1 MLTQIRVNS
10 LTVRVQTQTL
20 NPTLAIVFLALTDL
34 ESQKGDKSKNV
45 KNMGKFSG
53 INKATKSTSSCSD
66 KCDTKGEDDLEGDID
81 DGGRQSPKVSYSVSY
96 FTWSVSD
103 QSSEDECENI
113 TITLDRMKLRRTSRE
128 RNNES
133 SLKERRS
140 SINKS

>member
-1 MLTQIRVNS
+1 MLE
-10 LTVRVQTQTL
+10 
-20 NPTLAIVFLALTDL
+20 IVFLAMMDL

-45 KNMGKFSG
+45 KHLGKSSG
-53 INKATKSTSSCSD
+53 INKSTKSTSSCSD

-81 DGGRQSPKVSYSVSY
+81 DGGRQSPKLSYSVSY

>member
-1 MLTQIRVNS
+1 
-10 LTVRVQTQTL
+10 
-20 NPTLAIVFLALTDL
+20 
-34 ESQKGDKSKNV
+34 
-45 KNMGKFSG
+45 MGKSSG

-66 KCDTKGEDDLEGDID
+66 KCDTKCEDDLEGDID
-81 DGGRQSPKVSYSVSY
+81 EGGRQSPKLSYSVSY

-140 SINKS
+140 STNKS

>member
-1 MLTQIRVNS
+1 MLTQTRVSS
-10 LTVRVQTQTL
+10 LRVKVQTQTL
-20 NPTLAIVFLALTDL
+20 NPTLAIVFLALMDL
-34 ESQKGDKSKNV
+34 ESQKGDKSKNI
-45 KNMGKFSG
+45 KNVGKSSG

-66 KCDTKGEDDLEGDID
+66 KCDTKCEDDLEGDID
-81 DGGRQSPKVSYSVSY
+81 EGGRQSPKLSYSVSY

-140 SINKS
+140 SIN